1 PPGYVEHR
9 FEAPLEHT
17 EPLLVGADAFGLDGL
32 REPHELE
39 AKGRHVVQGDVLFE
53 AAVEFFRRV
62 QEVRQGLLPEAELDQ
77 LAPHEQVPAQQS
89 DIAKKADTRI
99 AWSAVREVGFPA
111 LAGAVAGLAV
121 VHGGAGRAA
130 FYVRGIRTRLR
141 ERHAGDRRGADADP
155 EL

>member
-1 PPGYVEHR
+1 
-9 FEAPLEHT
+9 
-17 EPLLVGADAFGLDGL
+17 
-32 REPHELE
+32 
-39 AKGRHVVQGDVLFE
+39 VQGDVLFE

-155 EL
+155 ELEPQRCHSLPPPGPSRRLAFFARHRYKAAMSGLRALQ